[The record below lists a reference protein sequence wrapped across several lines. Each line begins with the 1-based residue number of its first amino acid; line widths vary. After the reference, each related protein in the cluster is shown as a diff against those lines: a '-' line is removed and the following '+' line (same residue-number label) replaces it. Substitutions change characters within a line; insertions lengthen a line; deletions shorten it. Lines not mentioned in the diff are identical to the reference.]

1 MNDTT
6 SEVRRV
12 LVVDD
17 DFDIRTMLGMTLELE
32 GYAVELAAHGR
43 DALERLRVDPHA
55 QLILLDLRMPVMN
68 GWQFREAQRANPAIA
83 DIPVVVLSG
92 DGDVEAETRAV
103 GASSFLKKPV
113 DLDELIRRVS
123 AYA

>member
-1 MNDTT
+1 MNDTA

-43 DALERLRVDPHA
+43 DALERLRADPHA